1 MQDKKS
7 ARQRRGQ
14 KSRAVIKVLEAYR
27 LKVHR
32 TPQHMYAQL
41 ISPEDGQIVAAAS
54 TLEKEVRAGKTG
66 NVVAA
71 SEVGKRIAERAQK
84 AGVVKVAFDRAGF
97 KYHGRVKA
105 LADAARAAGLE
116 F

>member
-1 MQDKKS
+1 MKDKKL

-14 KSRAVIKVLEAYR
+14 KAAVVIKILEAYR
-27 LKVHR
+27 LKIHR
-32 TPQHMYAQL
+32 TPRHMYAQL
-41 ISPEDGQIVAAAS
+41 IHPQDGKIVVSAS
-54 TLEKEVRAGKTG
+54 TLEKELRTGKTG
-66 NVVAA
+66 NVIAA
-71 SEVGKRIAERAQK
+71 GEVGKRIAERAKQ

>member
-1 MQDKKS
+1 MQDKKV

-14 KSRAVIKVLEAYR
+14 RTRVVIQGLEAYR

-32 TPQHMYAQL
+32 TSQHIYAQL
-41 ISPEDGQIVAAAS
+41 IHPADGRIIVAAS
-54 TLEKEVRAGKTG
+54 TLEKELRAGKTS
-66 NVVAA
+66 NVTAA
-71 SEVGKRIAERAQK
+71 TEVGKRIAERAKQ

-97 KYHGRVKA
+97 RYHGRVKA